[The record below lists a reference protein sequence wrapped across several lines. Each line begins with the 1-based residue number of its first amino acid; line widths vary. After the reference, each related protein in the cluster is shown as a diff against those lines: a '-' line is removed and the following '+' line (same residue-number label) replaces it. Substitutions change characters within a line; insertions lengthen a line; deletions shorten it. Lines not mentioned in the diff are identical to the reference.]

1 MREQRKMIKIKM
13 PQAQLAQVLAF
24 ADDMLTV
31 VESGFDDMPEEQA
44 MLAKRIRHSL
54 NKIMVQYNEQAEIDG
69 N

>member
-24 ADDMLTV
+24 ADDMLVV
-31 VESGFDDMPEEQA
+31 VESGVEDMPEEQA
-44 MLAKRIRHSL
+44 MLAKRIRHNL

-69 N
+69 H

>member
-24 ADDMLTV
+24 ADDMLVV
-31 VESGFDDMPEEQA
+31 VESGVEDMPEEQA
-44 MLAKRIRHSL
+44 MLAKRIRHNL

-69 N
+69 Y